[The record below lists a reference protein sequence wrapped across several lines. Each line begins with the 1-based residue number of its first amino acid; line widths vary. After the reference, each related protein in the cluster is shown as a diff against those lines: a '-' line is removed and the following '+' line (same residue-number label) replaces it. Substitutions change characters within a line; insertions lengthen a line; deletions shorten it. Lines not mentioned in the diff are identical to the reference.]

1 MGALTPDSDVS
12 ALICLSQILVE
23 CLEADPLLTYSD
35 TSAVRCYAHSKDGEW
50 LAFATVSG

>member
-23 CLEADPLLTYSD
+23 CLEADPPPH
-35 TSAVRCYAHSKDGEW
+35 V
-50 LAFATVSG
+50 